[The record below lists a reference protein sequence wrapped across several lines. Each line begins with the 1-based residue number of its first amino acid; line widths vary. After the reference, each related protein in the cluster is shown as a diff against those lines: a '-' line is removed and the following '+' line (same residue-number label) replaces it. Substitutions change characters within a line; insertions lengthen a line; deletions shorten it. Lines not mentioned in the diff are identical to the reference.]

1 MRRAVLIGTLLA
13 ISADAR
19 TYGVRLAY
27 NATAKAWILPATA
40 VNVCVFVNGLRE
52 TQLTISSGK
61 VYIAGIPSDA
71 LVIADF
77 D

>member
-1 MRRAVLIGTLLA
+1 
-13 ISADAR
+13 
-19 TYGVRLAY
+19 VRLAY